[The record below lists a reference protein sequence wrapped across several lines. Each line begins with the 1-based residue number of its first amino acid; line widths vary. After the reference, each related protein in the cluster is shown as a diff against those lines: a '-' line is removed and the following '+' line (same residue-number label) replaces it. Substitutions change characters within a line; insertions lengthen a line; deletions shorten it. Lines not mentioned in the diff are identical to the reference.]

1 MEPKKAETL
10 ARNFYENFQLI
21 DIPDDV
27 HERIEYLI
35 MYCTAL
41 TDKERLLMQK
51 RYLDALSRNR
61 IAAEFGE
68 TLEKVRGIEARAF
81 KKMRHPMWK
90 SIQILKDG
98 WRE

>member
-1 MEPKKAETL
+1 MKLKKAETL
-10 ARNFYENFQLI
+10 ARTFYENFQLL
-21 DIPDDV
+21 DIPDDAS
-27 HERIEYLI
+27 ERIEYLL
-35 MYCTAL
+35 MYCTSL

-51 RYLDALSRNR
+51 RYIDGWSRNR
-61 IAAEFGE
+61 IAEEFEE
-68 TLEKVRGIEARAF
+68 TLEKVRGIETRAF

>member
-1 MEPKKAETL
+1 MFSKKAESL
-10 ARNFYENFQLI
+10 VRDFYEHFQLLN
-21 DIPDDV
+21 IPDDAS
-27 HERIEYLI
+27 ERIEYLFV
-35 MYCTAL
+35 YCTAL
-41 TDKERLLMQK
+41 TDKERLLMKK
-51 RYLDALSRNR
+51 RYLDALSRNG